1 MKYEAREYQ
10 KFATDFILSH
20 PIAGIFLDMGL
31 GKSVVTLTAIDE
43 LMFDRFEIHKVLVIA
58 PLRVARDTWPDE
70 LQKWDHLSRI
80 RWSVAIGTEKQ
91 RLEALTRN
99 ADLYLINRENVSW
112 LVNDSGLPFDY
123 DMVVVDELSSFKSPK
138 AARFRAL
145 RKARPSVRRIIGLT
159 GTPSSN
165 GLMDLWAEI
174 GVLDMGERLGRYS
187 GRYRETYFVPDKRNA
202 QIVFSYKPREGAEEM
217 IYGKISDITI
227 SMRCEDYIQMPERID
242 NMVYVRLSDEEMALY
257 RKLRQELILELPD
270 GEIDAKDAKTVTGKL
285 LQIANGAVYNEA
297 GGYSHV
303 HDRKLDALEDLI
315 EAANGKP
322 VMVAYCYRHDLERIL
337 KRFPQA
343 RLIRESN
350 DIRDWNAGQ
359 IPVAVIHPESAG
371 YGLNLQHGGSTL
383 VWFGLPWKLEAYQQ
397 TNFRLYR
404 SGQRDRSVVIHHI
417 LAKGTLDEKVMRTL
431 HEKNATQSALLDAV
445 RADIRKEELS

>member
-1 MKYEAREYQ
+1 
-10 KFATDFILSH
+10 
-20 PIAGIFLDMGL
+20 
-31 GKSVVTLTAIDE
+31 
-43 LMFDRFEIHKVLVIA
+43 
-58 PLRVARDTWPDE
+58 
-70 LQKWDHLSRI
+70 
-80 RWSVAIGTEKQ
+80 
-91 RLEALTRN
+91 
-99 ADLYLINRENVSW
+99 
-112 LVNDSGLPFDY
+112 
-123 DMVVVDELSSFKSPK
+123 
-138 AARFRAL
+138 
-145 RKARPSVRRIIGLT
+145 
-159 GTPSSN
+159 
-165 GLMDLWAEI
+165 
-174 GVLDMGERLGRYS
+174 
-187 GRYRETYFVPDKRNA
+187 
-202 QIVFSYKPREGAEEM
+202 
-217 IYGKISDITI
+217 
-227 SMRCEDYIQMPERID
+227 
-242 NMVYVRLSDEEMALY
+242 
-257 RKLRQELILELPD
+257 
-270 GEIDAKDAKTVTGKL
+270 
-285 LQIANGAVYNEA
+285 
-297 GGYSHV
+297 
-303 HDRKLDALEDLI
+303 LEDLI

-343 RLIRESN
+343 RLVRESN

>member
-112 LVNDSGLPFDY
+112 LVNDSGLSFDY

-174 GVLDMGERLGRYS
+174 GVLDMGERLGRYI

-202 QIVFSYKPREGAEEM
+202 QIVFSYKPREGAKEM
-217 IYGKISDITI
+217 IYEKISDITI

>member
-174 GVLDMGERLGRYS
+174 GVLDMGERLGRYI

-217 IYGKISDITI
+217 IYEKISDITI

>member
-1 MKYEAREYQ
+1 MKYEVREYQ

-174 GVLDMGERLGRYS
+174 GVLDMGERLGRYI

-217 IYGKISDITI
+217 IYEKISDITI

-343 RLIRESN
+343 RLVRESN

>member
-174 GVLDMGERLGRYS
+174 GVLDMGERLGRYI

>member
-174 GVLDMGERLGRYS
+174 GVLDMGERLGRYI

-217 IYGKISDITI
+217 IYEKISDITI

-343 RLIRESN
+343 RLVRESN